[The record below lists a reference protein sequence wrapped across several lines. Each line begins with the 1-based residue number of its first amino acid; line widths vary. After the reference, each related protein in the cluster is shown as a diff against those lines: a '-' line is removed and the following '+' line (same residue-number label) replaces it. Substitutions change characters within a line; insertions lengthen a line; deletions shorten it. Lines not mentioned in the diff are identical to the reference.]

1 MKHTIRTG
9 RLTRALACCAG
20 MAFANASSAAIVAV
34 FNDPGYVDAGTEA
47 SIEAALTG
55 LGHTVTTFSGIS
67 AASFN
72 AAAASANLILFP
84 HLAANLG
91 TGLAEALA
99 LVPSAITAV
108 QNYVNQGGAVVAVGG
123 DAHTLLNSLFYGP
136 TGNVLSSSGLFD
148 GGSFLQPAAA
158 GTPYATAPATLA
170 GAPALPGVDTGL
182 NFFAFTPPGSLPL
195 YMDSTSG
202 TDAGSF
208 NSVTVFVD
216 DIGSGSVAYLSWNWL
231 NAVANDANG
240 GWNPLLDLVVND
252 VAAPPAIVPLPAT
265 APLLFGALA
274 LFGVVRRRTHRRSGT
289 FA

>member
-1 MKHTIRTG
+1 MTDTNRTG
-9 RLTRALACCAG
+9 RLARAMVCCAG
-20 MAFANASSAAIVAV
+20 LAFANTSSAAVVAV

-47 SIEAALTG
+47 SIAIALTG
-55 LGHTVTTFSGIS
+55 LGHTGTTFTGIG

-72 AAAASANLILFP
+72 TAVASSNLILFP

-91 TGLAEALA
+91 TGLAEALG
-99 LVPSAITAV
+99 PSAIAAV

-123 DAHTLLNSLFYGP
+123 DAHNLLNGLFYAP
-136 TGNVLSSSGLFD
+136 TANFLASSDLFD
-148 GGSFLQPAAA
+148 GGSFLQAAAA
-158 GTPYATAPATLA
+158 GTPYVAAPATLA
-170 GAPALPGVDTGL
+170 GLPGVDTGL
-182 NFFAFTPPGSLPL
+182 NFFAFTPPGSVAL
-195 YMDSTSG
+195 YMDSASG
-202 TDAGSF
+202 TDAGGF

-252 VAAPPAIVPLPAT
+252 VAAPPAVVPLPAS

-274 LFGVVRRRTHRRSGT
+274 LVGAVRRRRT
-289 FA
+289 